1 MKKVAVI
8 LAAITFSLTACH
20 HGKEEAKK
28 SIERN
33 DKYKSEKVEEGP
45 AIDPAYIEANGTK
58 KEAEET
64 TTDTTAAAHAT
75 DSTHQEETH

>member
-28 SIERN
+28 SIKRN

-58 KEAEET
+58 KEAEEAT
-64 TTDTTAAAHAT
+64 ADTTAVQAT